1 MNKNDIEDLEE
12 SISQDLLESESSED
26 EILRESNEH
35 TKDKKTNSKKKLNE
49 DLNNY
54 VKEEISRIEKFLK
67 LNDKKEVKEEIPKA
81 EPKPRGRPKNPPKE
95 KKEKKPYVMTEKRKE
110 ALDKGRQKLIQRQK
124 EFKMNNI
131 KSKAEILLEEFL
143 KTKEG
148 KRELDKK
155 IKIAKLKSGY
165 VSSDDEEYEKP
176 RRRNKKKDDSDI
188 ETEVPNKQ
196 QSKPKITIQ
205 QSQKI
210 PKYTF

>member
-1 MNKNDIEDLEE
+1 MNKDDIQDLEE
-12 SISQDLLESESSED
+12 LTEQDYSDE

-54 VKEEISRIEKFLK
+54 VKDEISRIEKFLK
-67 LNDKKEVKEEIPKA
+67 LNNKKEFEEVKEEIQKA
-81 EPKPRGRPKNPPKE
+81 EPKRKGRPKNPPKE

-165 VSSDDEEYEKP
+165 VSSDDEEHEKP

-205 QSQKI
+205 QSQKL

>member
-1 MNKNDIEDLEE
+1 MNKDDIQDLEE
-12 SISQDLLESESSED
+12 LTEQDYSDE

-54 VKEEISRIEKFLK
+54 VKDEISRIEKFLK
-67 LNDKKEVKEEIPKA
+67 LNNKKEFEEVKEEIQKA
-81 EPKPRGRPKNPPKE
+81 EPKRKGRPKNPPKE

-205 QSQKI
+205 QSQKL